1 MKRTAYADIVSISD
15 SSLSLIRFAGA
26 WLLGGTQHTRLLRNS
41 QPASRSTLEHSLSLF
56 SAMSDHAKRTRS
68 QLTLDEFGD
77 IHLGVSPLKAARQEW
92 RKSVPVASPLV
103 HTPPNVQVNQCDDE
117 LLLSHH
123 SDRPQKRTSPT
134 PQELSSENDPERQLK
149 RLKKDHDEG
158 EGGSRHLNPEES
170 CVAETTQPSGPFDF
184 SAIGPKDLLSPTGSS
199 QLGAAWTKRAQSV
212 PLVSPS
218 APHRDLG
225 QLMPSPRKTAPV
237 SPVRDPFR
245 FSSLPSTLEH
255 LANDLVAR
263 NIGKSLTE
271 FEREKEPPASHT
283 LPPLNEM
290 DTPSREQPTSE
301 ADTLRS
307 CNDPSLA
314 ARRSLE
320 VTTSNVSLVGPLLP
334 LDVRPCIFRRVNNI
348 HHCAV
353 LSDDPERIAKGTRQ

>member
-1 MKRTAYADIVSISD
+1 MQTYRAEDAKWWRRKPWKRTAYTDIVSVSD
-15 SSLSLIRFAGA
+15 SYLPVSLIRFAGA
-26 WLLGGTQHTRLLRNS
+26 WLLGGTRLLCNS

-77 IHLGVSPLKAARQEW
+77 VHLGVSPLKAARQEW

-103 HTPPNVQVNQCDDE
+103 HTPPNVQVNQRDDK

-149 RLKKDHDEG
+149 RLKKDHSEG
-158 EGGSRHLNPEES
+158 DGSHSEEP

-225 QLMPSPRKTAPV
+225 QLMPSPRKTAQA
-237 SPVRDPFR
+237 SPVRDPLR

-255 LANDLVAR
+255 LANDLVVR
-263 NIGKSLTE
+263 NVGKSLTE

-283 LPPLNEM
+283 LPTLNEM

-301 ADTLRS
+301 ADTSRS
-307 CNDPSLA
+307 CNDQSSA
-314 ARRSLE
+314 AGPSLE
-320 VTTSNVSLVGPLLP
+320 VTTSDVSLVRPLLP
-334 LDVRPCIFRRVNNI
+334 LDVRPFM
-348 HHCAV
+348 
-353 LSDDPERIAKGTRQ
+353 P